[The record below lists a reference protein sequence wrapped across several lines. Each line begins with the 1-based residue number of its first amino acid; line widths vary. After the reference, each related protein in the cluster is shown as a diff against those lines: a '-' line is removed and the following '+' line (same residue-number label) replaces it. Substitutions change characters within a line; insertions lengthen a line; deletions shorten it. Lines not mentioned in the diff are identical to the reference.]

1 MIPIRAGVA
10 LVASALALGL
20 VAAATPTASASLPPI
35 ADPAHSPRQVT
46 AAKADTRGLFGAT
59 DPTYDG
65 VYRQSAAILGL
76 AAVGAQVPPSAVAWL
91 LRQQCSDGSFAAYR
105 ADTAGPCPPSDA
117 TTFTGPDSNSTA
129 IAAMALLR
137 AGDDVPRRADR
148 LRAGAAAL
156 RWLKNQ
162 QGTGG
167 GWVWIRG
174 LAADSVSTAMA
185 AAAVAKTSRAS
196 HDRAMQWLR
205 RHMNAAQ
212 QCALRFQGG
221 TLADPLSTAW
231 AFISTQGP
239 LPYQPLTGERKG
251 VRRCTGSA
259 PVTASATWLA
269 DQLISG
275 GGQIPST
282 FDPDA
287 TDWNSTALATLGM
300 TQKRGSG
307 PAMRA
312 GLRALQRNVDAYVD
326 TPAGDSAAA
335 LGTLLMVAH
344 AGRIAPRDFG
354 GHDLVAR
361 LLVTMRR

>member
-10 LVASALALGL
+10 LVAPALVLGL
-20 VAAATPTASASLPPI
+20 VAAATPHSSASLQAPS
-35 ADPAHSPRQVT
+35 AQASRQPT

-76 AAVGAQVPPSAVAWL
+76 AAVGAEVPSSAVAWL
-91 LRQQCSDGSFAAYR
+91 LRQQCANGSFAAYR
-105 ADTAGPCPPSDA
+105 ADTTAPCPPSDA

-137 AGDDVPRRADR
+137 AGSQVPRREDR
-148 LRAGAAAL
+148 LRAGAAAM
-156 RWLKNQ
+156 RWLKGQ
-162 QGTGG
+162 QGAGG

-174 LAADSVSTAMA
+174 LAADSVSTGMA

-205 RHMNAAQ
+205 RHMNAAE

-221 TLADPLSTAW
+221 TLSDPLSTAW

-239 LPYQPLTGERKG
+239 LPYQPLAGERKG
-251 VRRCTGSA
+251 VRQCTGSA

-269 DQLISG
+269 DQLVSG
-275 GGQIPST
+275 GGQIPSA

-287 TDWNSTALATLGM
+287 TDWNATALATLGM

-326 TPAGDSAAA
+326 TPSGDSPAA

-344 AGRIAPRDFG
+344 AGRISPRDFG

-361 LLVTMRR
+361 LLVTLRR

>member
-1 MIPIRAGVA
+1 VIPIRAGVA

-20 VAAATPTASASLPPI
+20 VAAATPSASAV
-35 ADPAHSPRQVT
+35 RQVSAVT
-46 AAKADTRGLFGAT
+46 ADTRGLFGAT

-76 AAVGAQVPPSAVAWL
+76 ASVGAEVPASAVAWL

-105 ADTAGPCPPSDA
+105 ADTAAPCPPSDA

-129 IAAMALLR
+129 MAAMALLR
-137 AGDDVPRRADR
+137 AGSDVPRRADR

-156 RWLKNQ
+156 RWLKAQ

-205 RHMNAAQ
+205 RHMNAGQ

-221 TLADPLSTAW
+221 TLVDPLSTAW

-251 VRRCTGSA
+251 VRPCTRSA

-269 DQLISG
+269 NQLTRG
-275 GGQIPST
+275 GGQIPSA

-326 TPAGDSAAA
+326 TPDGDAPAA